1 MLQFIDIKHRFGS
14 STLFE
19 KFSWHIKPG
28 SKVALVGPN
37 GSGKSTLFRMAIGE
51 LSPEEGIVS
60 RSKHAEISL
69 FQQIPDF
76 DFEKKVIDTALS
88 KHKHY
93 NEYVMRSEEIRQ
105 KMENL
110 DHNSKAFNDLLEEQ
124 SALEEF
130 AFTYSV
136 HELEAKAK
144 KIIGG
149 LGFSNEQMEKKV
161 KEFSPGYQHRLG
173 LAIAI
178 LNPGNLLLLDEPT
191 NHLDHA
197 SKEWLAEYLQGT
209 NRSFILVTHDPEFLN
224 ATTDTIAELNP
235 SGVIEFRGTLDDY
248 FEHKN
253 ELLEKLKVQFHKEES
268 YLKKRTEWIE
278 RFRSKATKAKA
289 VQSVIKRLE
298 KRDKVDA
305 PEESFWNS
313 KTEYRFNYIPC
324 GNLAFRI
331 EDANFSY
338 DGTSKNIFEGAE
350 LHVSNGDKIAV
361 IGPNG
366 AGKSTFLRCVLGI
379 HKLNKGAVTFGPK
392 TKIGYFSQNHH
403 ENLDPEKTLLETI
416 LSVYPDIS
424 DGEARTLL
432 GYFSFSDDKV
442 FKKVGL
448 LSGGEQSRLRL
459 ALLVKFGSNTLFLD
473 EPTNHLDLVVRDNLK
488 RALQVYPGA
497 VMVVS
502 HDPDFLKDLCN
513 RTISVSGGK
522 IRDLNCSFSDYR
534 RFPPE
539 DLQAEGEIRHQTD
552 RLDNNEAKDKSRSQ
566 KNADKNRIKKIQK
579 DIEQIEIKIGLLEKN
594 KSNSEELLADP
605 LFYKNRSYQMELDNY
620 NETKAEIGRLTEA
633 WENLQLELENLSS
646 AV

>member
-28 SKVALVGPN
+28 SKIALVGPN
-37 GSGKSTLFRMAIGE
+37 GSGKSTLFRMAVGE
-51 LSPEEGIVS
+51 LNPEEGLVS
-60 RSKHAEISL
+60 RSKHTEISL
-69 FQQIPDF
+69 FQQMPDF
-76 DFEKKVIDTALS
+76 DLEAKVIDTALS

-93 NEYVMRSEEIRQ
+93 NEYIKRSEDIHRRMDQ
-105 KMENL
+105 T
-110 DHNSKAFNDLLEEQ
+110 DHDSPAFNDLLEEQ
-124 SALEEF
+124 SALEEY
-130 AFTYSV
+130 AFTYGV
-136 HELEAKAK
+136 HELEGKARQ
-144 KIIGG
+144 IIGG

-197 SKEWLAEYLQGT
+197 SKAWLAEYLVST
-209 NRSFILVTHDPEFLN
+209 NRSFVLVTHDPEFLN
-224 ATTDTIAELNP
+224 STTDTIAELNP
-235 SGVIEFRGTLDDY
+235 SGVLEFKGTLEDY

-253 ELLEKLKVQFHKEES
+253 ELLDKLRVQFKKEEA

-278 RFRSKATKAKA
+278 RFRAKATKAKA
-289 VQSVIKRLE
+289 VQSAIKKLE

-313 KTEYRFNYIPC
+313 KTDYEFNYTPC
-324 GNLAFRI
+324 GNLSFRI
-331 EDANFSY
+331 ENADFAY
-338 DGTSKNIFEGAE
+338 EAGGKNIFSGAE
-350 LHVSNGDKIAV
+350 LHVSNGDKIAI

-366 AGKSTFLRCVLGI
+366 AGKSTFLRCILGI
-379 HKLNKGAVTFGPK
+379 HKLTKGIVTFGPK
-392 TKIGYFSQNHH
+392 TRIGYFSQNHH
-403 ENLDPEKTLLETI
+403 ENLDPEKSLLETV
-416 LSVYPDIS
+416 LSVYPDYPEV
-424 DGEARTLL
+424 EARKLL
-432 GYFSFSDDKV
+432 GYFSFTDDKV

-459 ALLVKFGSNTLFLD
+459 ALLVRFSSNTLFLD

-488 RALQVYPGA
+488 RALQAYPGA
-497 VMVVS
+497 VLVIS
-502 HDPDFLKDLCN
+502 HDPDFLKDLCT

-522 IRDLNCSFSDYR
+522 IRDLNTSFADYL

-539 DLQAEGEIRHQTD
+539 ELEAEGGIIKANAPTES
-552 RLDNNEAKDKSRSQ
+552 NEAKDKSRSQ
-566 KNADKNRIKKIQK
+566 KNADKNRIKKLQK
-579 DIEQIEIKIGLLEKN
+579 DIEQIEAKIALLEKN

-605 LFYKNRSYQMELDNY
+605 EFYKKRSYQMELDTY
-620 NETKAEIGRLTEA
+620 NETKAEIARLTEN
-633 WENLQLELENLSS
+633 WEKLQTEMEGLTS

>member
-28 SKVALVGPN
+28 SKIALVGPN
-37 GSGKSTLFRMAIGE
+37 GSGKSTLFRMATGE
-51 LSPEEGIVS
+51 LAPEEGLVS

-76 DFEKKVIDTALS
+76 DFEAKVIDTALS

-93 NEYVMRSEEIRQ
+93 NEYVKRSEEIRE
-105 KMENL
+105 KMNL
-110 DHNSKAFNDLLEEQ
+110 TDHDSPAFNDLLEEQ
-124 SALEEF
+124 SALEEY
-130 AFTYSV
+130 AFTYGV
-136 HELEAKAK
+136 HELEAKAR

-197 SKEWLAEYLQGT
+197 SKDWLAEYLRGT
-209 NRSFILVTHDPEFLN
+209 NRSFVLVTHDPEFLN
-224 ATTDTIAELNP
+224 ATSDTIAELNP
-235 SGVIEFRGTLDDY
+235 SGVLEFKGTLEEY

-253 ELLEKLKVQFHKEES
+253 ELLDKLRVQFKKEEA
-268 YLKKRTEWIE
+268 YLKQRTEWIE

-298 KRDKVDA
+298 KREKVDA

-313 KTEYRFNYIPC
+313 KTDYQFNFTPS
-324 GNLAFRI
+324 GNLSFRI
-331 EDANFSY
+331 EGGEFHY
-338 DGTSKNIFEGAE
+338 EGKEKKIFENAE
-350 LHVSNGDKIAV
+350 LHVSTGDKIAV

-366 AGKSTFLRCVLGI
+366 AGKSTFLRCLLGI
-379 HKLNKGAVTFGPK
+379 HKLTKGTVTFGPK

-403 ENLDPEKTLLETI
+403 EDLDPDKTLLETV
-416 LSVYPDIS
+416 LSVYPDLP
-424 DGEARTLL
+424 DVEARKLL
-432 GYFSFSDDKV
+432 GYFSFSDDRV

-459 ALLVKFGSNTLFLD
+459 ALLVRFSSNTLFLD

-488 RALQVYPGA
+488 RALQAYPGA
-497 VMVVS
+497 VLVIS
-502 HDPDFLKDLCN
+502 HDPDFLKDLCT
-513 RTISVSGGK
+513 RTVSVSGGK
-522 IRDLNCSFSDYR
+522 IRDLNSSFSDYL

-539 DLQAEGEIRHQTD
+539 DLQAEGEIRSSSELNQKD
-552 RLDNNEAKDKSRSQ
+552 SQKDKSRSQ
-566 KNADKNRIKKIQK
+566 KNSDKNRLKKIQK
-579 DIEQIEIKIGLLEKN
+579 DIEQIEGKIALLEKN
-594 KSNSEELLADP
+594 KANSEELLADP
-605 LFYKNRSYQMELDNY
+605 EFYKKRSYQMELDTY
-620 NETKAEIGRLTEA
+620 NETKAEISRLTEN
-633 WENLQLELENLSS
+633 WEKLQLEMEELSS